1 MYGKLVISMCALMS
15 LEINVNITTN
25 TTDETVFASY
35 INHSSTLLMN
45 TPNKFYK
52 AINWKWTFPEI
63 GEGTLQQP

>member
-1 MYGKLVISMCALMS
+1 MCALMS

-25 TTDETVFASY
+25 TTDETVFASH
-35 INHSSTLLMN
+35 INHSSTLKMN

-52 AINWKWTFPEI
+52 VTIKAINWKWNFPEI